1 MRQGEDGVIVRAV
14 QYFGLLLLQPACA
27 GQRIAQWAVAVF
39 AGVVMGLF
47 DMPVGAAL
55 KVATQGRGAAAYE
68 GGYGL
73 EFE

>member
-1 MRQGEDGVIVRAV
+1 M
-14 QYFGLLLLQPACA
+14 
-27 GQRIAQWAVAVF
+27 VF

-47 DMPVGAAL
+47 DMPVGTAL

-68 GGYGL
+68 GGYGF